1 MVPSSG
7 YVNIALLVS
16 LYGTLASQ
24 NNEGYFQASSV
35 ILAPWI
41 LEFRDVLNSIPME
54 GLGIVFP

>member
-1 MVPSSG
+1 
-7 YVNIALLVS
+7 
-16 LYGTLASQ
+16 
-24 NNEGYFQASSV
+24 V